1 MVILCIYPYR
11 QYEVLEARK
20 FVNFKIYVA
29 LQNGSYGNFARM
41 LEFRHIKSNVATHK
55 SYL

>member
-1 MVILCIYPYR
+1 MLRLYEILC
-11 QYEVLEARK
+11 K
-20 FVNFKIYVA
+20 FQNVKIYVA
-29 LQNGSYGNFARM
+29 LQNGSFGNFARM